1 MKIVCPTCRVP
12 VAADD
17 VDLATGTARCRT
29 CGSAFRFD
37 AAPELAPP
45 AARRPLSG
53 TPRGVTVSATGDTLT
68 IRQRWFGRSTFV
80 LLFITLGWN
89 AVLAFVYTSAWRRG
103 DVLEM
108 VFPILHVIAGVILVY
123 ATIASFLNTTVI
135 TIDRSWLRVRTGP
148 VPAARAVNLPAGS
161 LKQLFCEKKVSRQGR
176 TPSTRYSLVAL
187 MSDGTRTRVI
197 DGVDSPDL
205 PLFLE
210 EHAEAWMKIAD
221 APVAGELAR
230 Y

>member
-1 MKIVCPTCRVP
+1 MKIVCPSCRVP
-12 VAADD
+12 VAAAD

-37 AAPELAPP
+37 AAAVPP
-45 AARRPLSG
+45 PSGARRPLSG
-53 TPRGVTVSATGDTLT
+53 TPQGITVSAAGDTLT

-80 LLFITLGWN
+80 LLFFTLAWN
-89 AVLAFVYTSAWRRG
+89 AALAFLYAYAWRRG
-103 DVLEM
+103 DVLAM
-108 VFPILHVIAGVILVY
+108 VFPVLHLAAGIILVY
-123 ATIASFLNTTVI
+123 GTLASFLNTTTI

-148 VPAARAVNLPAGS
+148 VPAARAVNLPAGAV
-161 LKQLFCEKKVSRQGR
+161 KQLFCEKKVSRPGR
-176 TPSTRYSLVAL
+176 TPMTRYSLVAL
-187 MSDGTRTRVI
+187 MNDGRRTRVI
-197 DGVDSPDL
+197 AEVASPDL

-221 APVAGELAR
+221 EPVAGELAR